1 MEDLK
6 VYCDNMEAQLNEWD
20 AKLENL
26 KVKARL
32 ADTDL
37 RMELGDEIN
46 FLATKKNAIVGQVG
60 DLRSASANACVL
72 IQTDMGKAMQDLESS
87 FQSINAKLK

>member
-20 AKLENL
+20 AKLENM
-26 KVKARL
+26 KVKTRL
-32 ADTDL
+32 VAADL

-46 FLATKKNAIVGQVG
+46 FLVTKKNAIVGQVG
-60 DLRSASANACVL
+60 DLRAASADTCVL
-72 IQTDMGKAMQDLESS
+72 IQTDMEKAMQDLENS
-87 FQSINAKLK
+87 FQNISTKLK